1 MPGIHKKKPICDGR
15 IKHSGVLAKS
25 TKNKLTSK
33 GHALPNK
40 VLKAS
45 LYDVSSQMLTNKKL
59 IVTKSFSKP
68 GNTLHVADAD
78 QFVTIKCVRAST
90 DDGEMNIQ
98 EVADGDVFRLSV
110 SDDMSVWISL
120 KSVKDDGVLLSSLPL
135 SQGETI
141 RVSVSQNMI
150 GKYLV
155 FGYLEYPYPE

>member
-1 MPGIHKKKPICDGR
+1 M
-15 IKHSGVLAKS
+15 
-25 TKNKLTSK
+25 TS
-33 GHALPNK
+33 H
-40 VLKAS
+40 
-45 LYDVSSQMLTNKKL
+45 QMLTNKKL
-59 IVTKSFSKP
+59 IVTKPFSKP
-68 GNTLHVADAD
+68 GNILHVADGD

-90 DDGEMNIQ
+90 DDGEMNMQ

-120 KSVKDDGVLLSSLPL
+120 KSVKDDGVLLSTLPL

-155 FGYLEYPYPE
+155 FGYLEYPE